1 VPYHI
6 TSPGTYVL
14 GANLTLSSV
23 TGGAIVIRTNHVTL
37 DLAGHYLFNPNPPS
51 SSPLSWGVYVENG
64 ANVTIQNGIIVNFFH
79 GVFFTY
85 STALNSGNVVQNLRL
100 TNPIIGIQ
108 LFKAAG
114 SIVRNNQI
122 RGPGSTTSTT
132 GIEIDGGGGNLV
144 SGNVVSDFG
153 VCVFAEGGNYF
164 FENMVSNAI
173 IGFDLSNTDKYRFN
187 TTFNCTAPFDGG
199 TAVNAENN

>member
-1 VPYHI
+1 MKSLLLALFTAASFAVDSFGQTVISSVPYHI

-100 TNPIIGIQ
+100 TN
-108 LFKAAG
+108 
-114 SIVRNNQI
+114 
-122 RGPGSTTSTT
+122 
-132 GIEIDGGGGNLV
+132 
-144 SGNVVSDFG
+144 
-153 VCVFAEGGNYF
+153 
-164 FENMVSNAI
+164 
-173 IGFDLSNTDKYRFN
+173 
-187 TTFNCTAPFDGG
+187 
-199 TAVNAENN
+199 